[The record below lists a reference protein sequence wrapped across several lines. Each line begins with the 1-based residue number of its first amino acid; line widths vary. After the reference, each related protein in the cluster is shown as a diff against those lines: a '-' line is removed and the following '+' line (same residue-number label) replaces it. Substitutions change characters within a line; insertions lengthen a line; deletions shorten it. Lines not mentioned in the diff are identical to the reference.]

1 MRRDEFAAQQ
11 CKKCNS
17 LVLDMQKAKRP
28 PVRAG
33 VLFGLPIQAKGLA
46 LQGCFAG
53 DGADVSANNAHVGE
67 VAVALLAECSNS
79 RAVLTPV
86 PV

>member
-1 MRRDEFAAQQ
+1 MSLQRSNAKSAILWFKICRKQNARRG
-11 CKKCNS
+11 
-17 LVLDMQKAKRP
+17 
-28 PVRAG
+28 AG
-33 VLFGLPIQAKGLA
+33 VLFGLPVQAKWLA

-53 DGADVSANNAHVGE
+53 DGANVCANNAHVGE
-67 VAVALLAECSNS
+67 VAVALMAECSNS